1 MSLQFS
7 QIMTRKL
14 RPIHRR
20 TPRRASAPRPARAPL
35 PLAPLAVIRLR
46 GSQAEM
52 GGQHAAALRELGGW
66 EQVVDFYAELPERLI
81 LHADSYTRP
90 RWIVRK
96 AAARLKDTL
105 LRRIERQRPP
115 AYLARSRAFMEELGL
130 PADHSRYVAVMDV
143 LQNVV
148 GIAGRLGLGPFGR
161 VAADAAVPAC
171 STLMVWDGASADGQL
186 RHARNFDFPGIG
198 VWDRVPAVVFCEPD
212 EGERYGFVTSRGAD
226 TPGVTAFNEAG
237 ITVTMHTRFHR
248 DVTFDGAA
256 IVDIGHDIAR
266 RATTIGEAIAIVRE
280 RPSASTWGIAVS
292 SAREH
297 RAVVIE
303 ANARTV
309 AVVEPREPDHLSC
322 ANRYRHPETRAGQVA
337 ASSAWEAHSTGRQG
351 RLEMLVAEHRP
362 AGGMTAEALQRAL
375 ADRVNPS
382 APQASRGGGA
392 VVSQPATVKSIVA
405 CPEERAIHV
414 SVGPAPT
421 SRGPYVRLDW
431 AWDGPVGGRE
441 LERVDA
447 PAPADAAEQ
456 AFVHYTE
463 ATRLDRQADDWRGAL
478 AELERAIALQPDDPS
493 YRFLAGVLQLRTG
506 DYAAAHA
513 HLEAGL
519 ASETIPL
526 RRGQLLLWASRA
538 ADAAGDL
545 LAAQGHRRELLA
557 MDHNELVEQRTLADR
572 EERRRWDP
580 RRRRI
585 QLNVLIADAW

>member
-1 MSLQFS
+1 MTQQLS
-7 QIMTRKL
+7 QPVTANL

-20 TPRRASAPRPARAPL
+20 APRPAREPQSL
-35 PLAPLAVIRLR
+35 EPLAVIRLR

-52 GGQHAAALRELGGW
+52 GAQHARALRQLGSW
-66 EQVVDFYAELPERLI
+66 EQVVDFYTELPERMI

-96 AAARLKDTL
+96 AAARLKDAL
-105 LRRIERQRPP
+105 LRRVERKWPA
-115 AYLARSRAFMEELGL
+115 AYLARSRAFMEELGM
-130 PADHSRYVAVMDV
+130 PADHSRYLAVMDV

-148 GIAGRLGLGPFGR
+148 GIVGRLGLGPFSR
-161 VAADAAVPAC
+161 IAADAAVPAC
-171 STLMVWDGASADGQL
+171 STLMVWDGASDNGQL

-212 EGERYGFVTSRGAD
+212 EGERYGFVTARGAD
-226 TPGVTAFNEAG
+226 TPGVSAFNEAG

-266 RATTIGEAIAIVRE
+266 RATSIDEAIAIVRE

-297 RAVVIE
+297 KAVAIE
-303 ANARTV
+303 ANARKV
-309 AVVEPREPDHLSC
+309 SVIEPGDRDYVSC
-322 ANRYRHPETRAGQVA
+322 ANRYRHPEMVVGQVA
-337 ASSAWEAHSTGRQG
+337 ASAAWDAHSTGRQG

-362 AGGMTAEALQRAL
+362 SGGMSVEALQNAL
-375 ADRVNPS
+375 ADRVDPS
-382 APQASRGGGA
+382 APHAARGCGA

-421 SRGPYVRLDW
+421 SRGPYVRVDW
-431 AWDGPVGGRE
+431 SWDGPVGGRE
-441 LERVDA
+441 LERVDV
-447 PAPADAAEQ
+447 PASTDPAER
-456 AFVHYTE
+456 AFDCYTE
-463 ATRLDRQADDWRGAL
+463 ASRLDRQVDDWRGAL
-478 AELERAIALQPDDPS
+478 AQLEQAIALQPDDPS
-493 YRFLAGVLQLRTG
+493 YRLMAGVLTMRTG
-506 DYAAAHA
+506 DFAVARA

-519 ASETIPL
+519 ETETIPL

-538 ADAAGDL
+538 ADAAGDA
-545 LAAQGHRRELLA
+545 LAARRHRAELLA
-557 MDHNELVEQRTLADR
+557 MDHDALVEHRTLAGR
-572 EERRRWDP
+572 EERRAWDP
-580 RRRRI
+580 KRRRI
-585 QLNVLIADAW
+585 QINLLTSDAW

>member
-1 MSLQFS
+1 MTQQLSQMSLP
-7 QIMTRKL
+7 KL
-14 RPIHRR
+14 RPAQ
-20 TPRRASAPRPARAPL
+20 RRAPSPAREVQPL
-35 PLAPLAVIRLR
+35 EPLAVIRLR

-52 GGQHAAALRELGGW
+52 GAQHARALRELGSW
-66 EQVVDFYAELPERLI
+66 EQVVNFYTELPERMI

-96 AAARLKDTL
+96 AAARLKDAL
-105 LRRIERQRPP
+105 LRRVERQRPA

-130 PADHSRYVAVMDV
+130 PAEHSRYLAVMDV

-148 GIAGRLGLGPFGR
+148 GIVGRLGLGPFGR
-161 VAADAAVPAC
+161 IAADAAVPAC
-171 STLMVWDGASADGQL
+171 STLMVWDGASDNGQL

-212 EGERYGFVTSRGAD
+212 EGERYGFVTARGAD

-266 RATTIGEAIAIVRE
+266 RATSIDEAIAIVRE

-297 RAVVIE
+297 KAVAIE
-303 ANARTV
+303 ANARKV
-309 AVVEPREPDHLSC
+309 SVIEPGDRDHVSC
-322 ANRYRHPETRAGQVA
+322 ANRYRHSEMVVGQVA
-337 ASSAWEAHSTGRQG
+337 ASSAWDAHSTGRQG
-351 RLEMLVAEHRP
+351 RLEMLVAEHRSS
-362 AGGMTAEALQRAL
+362 GGMTVEALQNAL
-375 ADRVNPS
+375 NDRVDPS
-382 APQASRGGGA
+382 APHAARGSGA
-392 VVSQPATVKSIVA
+392 IVSQPATVKSIVA

-421 SRGPYVRLDW
+421 SRGPYVRVNW

-447 PAPADAAEQ
+447 PVSTDAAER
-456 AFVHYTE
+456 AFDCYTE
-463 ATRLDRQADDWRGAL
+463 ASRLDRQVDDWRGAL
-478 AELERAIALQPDDPS
+478 AQLEQAIALQPDDPS
-493 YRFLAGVLQLRTG
+493 YRFPAGVLTMRTG
-506 DYAAAHA
+506 DFAAAQA

-519 ASETIPL
+519 TTETIPL
-526 RRGQLLLWASRA
+526 RRGQLLLWAARA
-538 ADAAGDL
+538 ADAAGDPM
-545 LAAQGHRRELLA
+545 AARGHRAELLA
-557 MDHNELVEQRTLADR
+557 MDHDALVEQRALARR
-572 EERRRWDP
+572 EERRAWDP
-580 RRRRI
+580 KRRRI
-585 QLNVLIADAW
+585 QLNLLISDAW